1 MTFLGIIWWM
11 CKLAVVI
18 CIFVIIMCV
27 LIGLIQTMANMI
39 NPPKNIKRRKISVK
53 AHIIDTPEYDKYRNE
68 NVTIGEVLDIYDQA
82 KVFMVARVTKEHG
95 NDVAK
100 WPSEVSREIQAA
112 FSASDMIKDIM
123 MAIYKQQKDIDAASK
138 DEHSPVYEEETVDE
152 DKE

>member
-53 AHIIDTPEYDKYRNE
+53 AHITDTPEYDKYRNE

-82 KVFMVARVTKEHG
+82 KVFMITRVTKEHG

-123 MAIYKQQKDIDAASK
+123 MAIYKQQKDIDTASK
-138 DEHSPVYEEETVDE
+138 EETADE